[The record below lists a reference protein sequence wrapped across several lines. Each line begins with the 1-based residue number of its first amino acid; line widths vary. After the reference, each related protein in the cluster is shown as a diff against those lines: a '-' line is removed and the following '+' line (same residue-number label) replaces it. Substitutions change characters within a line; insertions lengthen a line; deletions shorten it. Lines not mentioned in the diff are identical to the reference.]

1 MRDLAAEV
9 FMDILARLSSKD
21 LVRSTC
27 VSKEWKATIEDPQ
40 LAKTHLQRSIKTK
53 SHPTILIIPSN
64 PIVNCVSINFS
75 DTDMTYGKRLII
87 EQPWQHPPRLT
98 SDKIFGYFN
107 GLVCMHYGA
116 GFGLWN
122 PSIQKFKRIP
132 SSPFSMFRFAKIHGG
147 FGYDSVNVDYKLVG
161 FVHLNTFCAVHSYS
175 LKSGAWKSIQDLPLK
190 GLVFDSHGVFLKR
203 SLHWLTLQEID
214 GERMLNILTFDLA
227 SEEFCKIPLPVHI
240 FPALISD
247 PVCGWPSYSL
257 VVVGG
262 YLCIYLRET
271 ESRVK
276 AWIMREYGV
285 AESWSMLYSF
295 DVQVHNSK
303 PLLLSSCG
311 KMVLLEENYSRLVWY
326 DLQNGTR
333 KMVQSPMA
341 QSFYTTIIC
350 EESIHL
356 LGS

>member
-1 MRDLAAEV
+1 MRDLPAKV
-9 FMDILARLSSKD
+9 FVDIFAHLSPKD

-40 LAKTHLQRSIKTK
+40 LAKSHLQRSIKTK
-53 SHPTILIIPSN
+53 SHPTILIISSN
-64 PIVNCVSINFS
+64 PIVNYVSLNFS
-75 DTDMTYGKRLII
+75 DTDMTYVKRLII

-147 FGYDSVNVDYKLVG
+147 FGSVNVDYKLVS

-190 GLVFDSHGVFLKR
+190 GLVFDSQGVFLQR
-203 SLHWLTLQEID
+203 ALHWLMLQETD

-227 SEEFCKIPLPVHI
+227 SEEFCKFPLPVHI
-240 FPALISD
+240 FPAPLSD
-247 PVCGWPSYSL
+247 PVCRWPIYSL

-262 YLCIYLRET
+262 
-271 ESRVK
+271 
-276 AWIMREYGV
+276 
-285 AESWSMLYSF
+285 
-295 DVQVHNSK
+295 VHNCK

-311 KMVLLEENYSRLVWY
+311 KMVLLEENYGRLVWY
-326 DLQNGTR
+326 DLQNRTR
-333 KMVQSPMA
+333 KMVQSTMA
-341 QSFYTTIIC
+341 QSFYTIIC

>member
-1 MRDLAAEV
+1 MRDLPAEV
-9 FMDILARLSSKD
+9 FMDIFARLSPKD

-27 VSKEWKATIEDPQ
+27 VSKEGKATIEDPQ
-40 LAKTHLQRSIKTK
+40 LAKSHLQRSIKTK
-53 SHPTILIIPSN
+53 SHPTILIISPN
-64 PIVNCVSINFS
+64 PIVNCFSLNFS
-75 DTDMTYGKRLII
+75 DTDTTYGKRLII

-98 SDKIFGYFN
+98 CDKIFGYFN
-107 GLVCMHYGA
+107 GLVCMHDGA

-122 PSIQKFKRIP
+122 PSIQKFKRIH

-147 FGYDSVNVDYKLVG
+147 FGYDSVNVDYKLVS

-190 GLVFDSHGVFLKR
+190 GLVFDSQGVFLQR
-203 SLHWLTLQEID
+203 ALHWLTLQETD

-227 SEEFCKIPLPVHI
+227 SEEFCKFPLPVHI
-240 FPALISD
+240 FPAPISD
-247 PVCGWPSYSL
+247 QVCRWPIYSL

-262 YLCIYLRET
+262 YLCIYLT
-271 ESRVK
+271 ESRCK

-285 AESWSMLYSF
+285 VESWSMLYSF
-295 DVQVHNSK
+295 DEQVHNCK

-326 DLQNGTR
+326 DLHNGTR
-333 KMVQSPMA
+333 KMFQSPMA
-341 QSFYTTIIC
+341 QSFSTIIC